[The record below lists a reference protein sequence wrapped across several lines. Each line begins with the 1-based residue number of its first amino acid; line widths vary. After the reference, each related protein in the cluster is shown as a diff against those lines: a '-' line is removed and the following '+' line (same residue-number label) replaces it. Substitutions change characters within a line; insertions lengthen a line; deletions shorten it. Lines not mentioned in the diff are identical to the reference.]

1 MSSPPAP
8 RDCGPCTLCCKVM
21 AVDEIEK
28 VAGAWCAH
36 CAKGAGC
43 AIYET
48 RPQSCRAFSCA
59 WLRHP
64 ELPHNLRPDLTRVV
78 LAFDNN
84 ATRLIAS
91 CDPAHPMA
99 WRREPIYG
107 HLKRWAESSWGTGG
121 QVVAMAGPR
130 LWAITPDEPIDLG
143 ELGPD
148 VRFRIVRR
156 LDGGFEATVVPAA

>member
-1 MSSPPAP
+1 MRSPSAP

-64 ELPHNLRPDLTRVV
+64 QLPRNLRPDLTRVV

-107 HLKRWAESSWGTGG
+107 YLKRWAEGSWATGG
-121 QVVAMAGPR
+121 QVVAWPARDKKQTHQTSPTTRESRARTRASGSCGA
-130 LWAITPDEPIDLG
+130 WTAAS
-143 ELGPD
+143 
-148 VRFRIVRR
+148 RR
-156 LDGGFEATVVPAA
+156 RER

>member
-1 MSSPPAP
+1 MRSPSAP

-43 AIYET
+43 AIYEP

-64 ELPHNLRPDLTRVV
+64 QLPHNLRPDLPRVV
-78 LAFDNN
+78 LVFVFFVL
-84 ATRLIAS
+84 RLFA
-91 CDPAHPMA
+91 CCVLVFFLA
-99 WRREPIYG
+99 W
-107 HLKRWAESSWGTGG
+107 
-121 QVVAMAGPR
+121 
-130 LWAITPDEPIDLG
+130 
-143 ELGPD
+143 
-148 VRFRIVRR
+148 
-156 LDGGFEATVVPAA
+156 